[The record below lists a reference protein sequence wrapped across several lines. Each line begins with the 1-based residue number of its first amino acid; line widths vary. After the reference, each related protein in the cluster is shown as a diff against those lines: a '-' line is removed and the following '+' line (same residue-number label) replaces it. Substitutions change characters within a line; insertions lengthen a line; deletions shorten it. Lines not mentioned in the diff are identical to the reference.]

1 MNGVHTDAKLSRL
14 HAPLADEYWGNV
26 DRVSRY
32 LAQVDA
38 LPHRREAEEVLLDH
52 LPWGHRRVLDL
63 GAGDGRLIGLVRAA
77 RPEAVCVGIDYS
89 EAMLAAAR
97 DRFAQDDVLFIG
109 HDLASPLPDLG
120 KFDAVIS
127 SFATHNLRPVSQ
139 RALYE
144 NVFERLVP
152 GGMFCNLEHVGSPTP
167 RLHDAFYRRIA
178 HVTEFDH
185 RLHPTV
191 DLSEHLQWLRELEF
205 DDVDCYWKWLE
216 LALIV
221 GVRAD
226 SAM

>member
-1 MNGVHTDAKLSRL
+1 MNGVRTDMKLSGS
-14 HAPLADEYWGNV
+14 HAPLADECWGSG
-26 DRVSRY
+26 DRVARY
-32 LAQVDA
+32 LAQIDA

-52 LPWGHRRVLDL
+52 LPWDCRRVLDL
-63 GAGDGRLIGLVRAA
+63 GAGDGRLISLVRAA

-89 EAMLAAAR
+89 EAMLTAAR
-97 DRFAQDDVLFIG
+97 DRFVHDDVLFVG

-120 KFDAVIS
+120 RFDAIIS
-127 SFATHNLRPVSQ
+127 SFATHNLRPAGQ
-139 RALYE
+139 RSLYE
-144 NVFERLVP
+144 CVFERLVP
-152 GGMFCNLEHVGSPTP
+152 GGVFCNLEHVGSSTS

-178 HVTEFDH
+178 QVTEFDH

-221 GVRAD
+221 GVRTG
-226 SAM
+226 